1 MGGTF
6 DPVHNGHLFIA
17 GEAADIYKL
26 DRVYFI
32 PSALPPHRKNRP
44 SAEAEDRYR
53 MTLLAVEDDPRFIVS
68 PIEIER
74 AGMSYTIDTVRAFR
88 NKNPGGVELYF
99 IIGFDSYLEF
109 DAWKDSTVL
118 AGECG
123 FITAPRT
130 LEDKLELRTG
140 LRSGFLPLDI
150 PVFEISSTE
159 IRKRVASGR
168 SIRYMVPFGVERYI
182 KEHGLYGKK

>member
-26 DRVYFI
+26 DAVYFI
-32 PSALPPHRKNRP
+32 PSAVPPHRENRP

-68 PIEIER
+68 SVEIER

-88 NKNPGGVELYF
+88 KKNPDGVELHF

-109 DAWKDSTVL
+109 DTWKDSTAL
-118 AGECG
+118 ARECS
-123 FITAPRT
+123 FITAPRM
-130 LEDKLELRTG
+130 LEDKHELRAG
-140 LRSGFLPLDI
+140 LRSGFMPLDI
-150 PVFEISSTE
+150 PVLEISSTE
-159 IRKRVASGR
+159 IRRRVESGR
-168 SIRYMVPFGVERYI
+168 SVRYMVPSGVDKYI
-182 KEHGLYGKK
+182 REHGLYGKK